1 MASTVT
7 STTTTTTTGSS
18 TTPYLRPSRPKTPT
32 RPRLRRPSATA
43 STPNLNLAYAS
54 QARDAPPVPPL
65 PLPLPRK
72 SSFAA
77 LTQSSLA
84 SIPDVSETY
93 TYDSVLSER
102 PSSRI
107 SMFPTTPGRPTADDV
122 RVGDTVDVPG
132 PMQGVVRFVGSVQ
145 GKKGTFAGVELHPDY
160 AARGKN
166 SGDVDG

>member
-7 STTTTTTTGSS
+7 STTTTGFS
-18 TTPYLRPSRPKTPT
+18 TTNAYSRPSLPKTPPP
-32 RPRLRRPSATA
+32 PRSLRRPSTTA
-43 STPNLNLAYAS
+43 STPNLNSAYAS
-54 QARDAPPVPPL
+54 QARSVPPVPPL
-65 PLPLPRK
+65 PPLPRK
-72 SSFAA
+72 ASFAA

-93 TYDSVLSER
+93 TYDSVLSDR

-122 RVGDTVDVPG
+122 TVGDTVEVPG
-132 PMQGVVRFVGSVQ
+132 NMQGLVRFVGPVQ
-145 GKKGTFAGVELHPDY
+145 GKKGTFAGVELHPDF